1 MPRWFAG
8 KASVRIAL
16 ELANSIAPPMP
27 CRIRMMIRY
36 QPAASPCSQL
46 TDSRMENS
54 EKIAKPMLNMRTRPN
69 MSPRRP
75 KLTTSTAVTTMKPII
90 IHSRMVVL
98 PGCSGLIPMPRKMF
112 GSAISTMDELTVT
125 ISTPSVVLDRAIHL

>member
-1 MPRWFAG
+1 MPRWLAG
-8 KASVRIAL
+8 NASVRIAL
-16 ELANSIAPPMP
+16 ELANSIAPPIP

-36 QPAASPCSQL
+36 QPAAWPCIQL
-46 TDSRMENS
+46 TDSRIENAA
-54 EKIAKPMLNMRTRPN
+54 KIAKPMLNMRTRPN

-98 PGCSGLIPMPRKMF
+98 PACSGLMPMPRKMF
-112 GSAISTMDELTVT
+112 GSAISTIDELTVT